1 MKFWHIQR
9 SINLQN
15 GFMVMKIHGKGD
27 IIVPRGILIKA
38 LAVTILIILFAPVSS
53 SHDGSF
59 EYLNSMSL
67 DTYDPEILTDEEEQY
82 IEFLLSRNMKDIL
95 PKNLQEELLGT
106 DFNNLEEIIQKLQ
119 YTNIWKLGYV
129 ELDMTENLKLIKVFR
144 DEVYPSKFIAGVLY
158 NKSLNKYNVI
168 GLDEMFLELFNQ
180 KVSIILNTT
189 QDIVSYAQTAIRLI
203 KSYTFIYDSQVS
215 PESLGYNE
223 SLKDTITGPQVLL
236 HHENYYVIEM
246 YAYKYYLFSGGGHT
260 IDKLLVIVS
269 TDGRISILT
278 EKMN

>member
-1 MKFWHIQR
+1 MT
-9 SINLQN
+9 
-15 GFMVMKIHGKGD
+15 
-27 IIVPRGILIKA
+27 RGILIKA

-129 ELDMTENLKLIKVFR
+129 ELDMT
-144 DEVYPSKFIAGVLY
+144 
-158 NKSLNKYNVI
+158 
-168 GLDEMFLELFNQ
+168 
-180 KVSIILNTT
+180 
-189 QDIVSYAQTAIRLI
+189 
-203 KSYTFIYDSQVS
+203 
-215 PESLGYNE
+215 
-223 SLKDTITGPQVLL
+223 
-236 HHENYYVIEM
+236 
-246 YAYKYYLFSGGGHT
+246 
-260 IDKLLVIVS
+260 
-269 TDGRISILT
+269 
-278 EKMN
+278 

>member
-1 MKFWHIQR
+1 MNHQKMK
-9 SINLQN
+9 
-15 GFMVMKIHGKGD
+15 VKKILKGLFGKAD
-27 IIVPRGILIKA
+27 IIVTRGILIKA

-129 ELDMTENLKLIKVFR
+129 ELDITENLKLIKVFR
-144 DEVYPSKFIAGVLY
+144 DEVYPSKFIAGVLC

-168 GLDEMFLELFNQ
+168 GLDEMSLELFNQ
-180 KVSIILNTT
+180 KVSLILNTP
-189 QDIVSYAQTAIRLI
+189 QDIVSYAQIAIRLI

-223 SLKDTITGPQVLL
+223 SLKDTITGPQILL